1 MKQKRQRMAAAF
13 IVDWRQKITE
23 VSDPWSCPQHTLLLS
38 LHSSLHIL
46 TRREEKRKREEEK
59 QVKTIEHTRRQSPGM
74 VCVTY
79 TYLVFSLLSATKESL
94 TCQRLY
100 LKSVHAYLISHLLS
114 SQHREQSVVT
124 YTAVD
129 RQADWQMDWRRD
141 RRTDRRTDRG
151 TEKRCSLHAGVWVT
165 VFVSVC
171 RLLWVSV
178 RCWQELCECVVC
190 VPVSDWCQPV
200 LRACTSRCA

>member
-1 MKQKRQRMAAAF
+1 MTRGAAPSTH
-13 IVDWRQKITE
+13 Q
-23 VSDPWSCPQHTLLLS
+23 WSPLLS
-38 LHSSLHIL
+38 HHSSLHSL

-79 TYLVFSLLSATKESL
+79 TYQVFSLPSATKESL

-124 YTAVD
+124 YRAVD

-151 TEKRCSLHAGVWVT
+151 TEKRCSLHAGVFEWQSLCQSV
-165 VFVSVC
+165 VFYEFLWDADRNCVRVLSVYTCLLVSTCATCVYFTMC
-171 RLLWVSV
+171 IIF
-178 RCWQELCECVVC
+178 WQHCVC
-190 VPVSDWCQPV
+190 VCLSI
-200 LRACTSRCA
+200 